1 MVEKTNKGIT
11 PLKDYK
17 EFVEKQPS
25 GLGLAYELSPITG
38 EAKSLADIPEYYEK
52 TKEDLESGDYL
63 DASGNAALY
72 LLSALGAIPA
82 VGLAPRALKSLAK
95 NFSKKP
101 VEGIGKSPI
110 QEITSAKTSRKQIPS
125 IFKNKNFDIKEGE
138 TNIDIG
144 GGKYDLATDL
154 LKKEKGAKNLVYD
167 KFNRTDEHNT
177 EVLSEI
183 SKKPADTA
191 TVANVLNVIKEP
203 EIRKEVITQAKNFT
217 KPDGKAYFITHDR
230 SGKGT
235 GIGEVTKDGY
245 QTNMAI
251 EDYIPEIEN
260 VFGKGNVEKKGKVL
274 IAKKTNETIES
285 KASGGSIIAS
295 NPYGNYKSRDI

>member
-1 MVEKTNKGIT
+1 VVEETNKGLSGLVESFAQGDPNFEYGDVLPI
-11 PLKDYK
+11 KREK
-17 EFVEKQPS
+17 ETGDISPSAPNIVRGLVGELAKAIDMPRRAVRGERISPGEAALFSLAFTGSSALVPKPS
-25 GLGLAYELSPITG
+25 GAITM
-38 EAKSLADIPEYYEK
+38 
-52 TKEDLESGDYL
+52 
-63 DASGNAALY
+63 
-72 LLSALGAIPA
+72 
-82 VGLAPRALKSLAK
+82 
-95 NFSKKP
+95 
-101 VEGIGKSPI
+101 GIGKSPI

-177 EVLSEI
+177 KVLSEI

>member
-1 MVEKTNKGIT
+1 MAEETNKGLSGLVESFAEGDPNKSYGLIA
-11 PLKDYK
+11 PISKDKVTGEVDYFTAPMLLRGLVGELAK
-17 EFVEKQPS
+17 AIDMPGRAVRGERISPGEAALFSLAFTGSSALVPKPS
-25 GLGLAYELSPITG
+25 GAITM
-38 EAKSLADIPEYYEK
+38 
-52 TKEDLESGDYL
+52 
-63 DASGNAALY
+63 
-72 LLSALGAIPA
+72 
-82 VGLAPRALKSLAK
+82 
-95 NFSKKP
+95 
-101 VEGIGKSPI
+101 GIGKSPI

-177 EVLSEI
+177 KVLSEI